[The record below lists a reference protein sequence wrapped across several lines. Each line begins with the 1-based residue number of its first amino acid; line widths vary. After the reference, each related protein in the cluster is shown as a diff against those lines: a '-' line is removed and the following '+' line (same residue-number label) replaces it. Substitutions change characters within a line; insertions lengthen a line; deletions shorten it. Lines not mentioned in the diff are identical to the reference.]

1 MDTRGW
7 KFRQKARLNLLFA
20 QNCAHA
26 TLLSLEDGLGWRDPA
41 VLRAA
46 TNFEGGVVGCGETCG
61 IVTGGVLGIGAILA
75 ARKAREDGPL
85 EDAIQR
91 VSARYLGWF
100 EDRMGTCA
108 CRDRT
113 GVDFARLR
121 GLVRYL
127 LPGDKLLK
135 CLGAI
140 GEAAEFLC
148 RLLREEAAVSS
159 KGPHP
164 ALGTDRTVEEPHCS
178 VTVLRSVQPTEVLS
192 HPSLVWAA
200 SGLAGGV
207 ALSGSVCGALLG
219 GILGTGLAFGYDPRA
234 SGRAAITGAFIRGHW
249 HLVRPPKGDLPREAY
264 ARSRRLADGF
274 RERFESLRCRDIA
287 GRTFDSAAE
296 VRRYLADG
304 ETCRSVIAWCQE
316 QGKRLATEGR
326 IPS

>member
-1 MDTRGW
+1 MDTWGW
-7 KFRQKARLNLLFA
+7 TFRQKARLNLLFA

-75 ARKAREDGPL
+75 ARKACGDGPL

-100 EDRMGTCA
+100 EDRMGTCV

-127 LPGDKLLK
+127 LPGDKLVK

-140 GEAAEFLC
+140 GEAAAFLC
-148 RLLREEAAVSS
+148 RLLRGEAAGRSEER
-159 KGPHP
+159 HP
-164 ALGTDRTVEEPHCS
+164 ALGTDRTVEEPHCC
-178 VTVLRSVQPTEVLS
+178 VTVLRWVQPTEVRS

-234 SGRAAITGAFIRGHW
+234 AGKAAITGAFIRGHW
-249 HLVRPPKGDLPREAY
+249 HLVRPPKGDLPREAF

-274 RERFESLRCRDIA
+274 RERFGSLRCRDIA
-287 GRTFDSAAE
+287 GRTFESPAE

-316 QGKRLATEGR
+316 QGKGLATEGR
-326 IPS
+326 TPS